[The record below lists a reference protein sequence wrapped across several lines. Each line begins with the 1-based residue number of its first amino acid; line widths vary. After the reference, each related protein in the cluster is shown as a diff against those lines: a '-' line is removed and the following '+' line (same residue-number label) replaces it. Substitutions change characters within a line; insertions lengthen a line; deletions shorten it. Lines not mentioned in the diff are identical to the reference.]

1 MEKKKVSA
9 LLAQELVNR
18 SPKLKPLYANANGEV
33 VFNAKDEV
41 QVAEVLMESPAFF
54 KSAVFCS
61 AVKAVAETNQ
71 SEVLPACFGIFPKE
85 TEL

>member
-1 MEKKKVSA
+1 MNKKEVSA

-41 QVAEVLMESPAFF
+41 QVAEVLMKAPAFSDPQSF
-54 KSAVFCS
+54 AV
-61 AVKAVAETNQ
+61 
-71 SEVLPACFGIFPKE
+71 P
-85 TEL
+85 